1 MKKRL
6 RQQLRGPTN
15 RPTDC
20 DRDSGIFFRPPIVCN
35 FDISNRFVL
44 SLSPPRHPA
53 ISAPDLGD
61 ISFRSFQIVGGMTVP
76 EPSCAALAGS
86 IKANGKWIGPSPGGR
101 KVHRETER

>member
-1 MKKRL
+1 MKRL
-6 RQQLRGPTN
+6 RQQFELRGPTN
-15 RPTDC
+15 RPT

-44 SLSPPRHPA
+44 SPRHPT

-76 EPSCAALAGS
+76 EPSCAAAGS